1 MMHIN
6 PFMACKR
13 LVLGLFMVFA
23 TANVALAQDAELP
36 SAKGPVLV
44 TSIGQNLAAYQVQL
58 MLARTDVA
66 FDYDPLGGVDLLEGK
81 GTVLMAV
88 GASVKGFGAAGITI
102 EDELGRARTLAET
115 ARENDQLV
123 IIVHATGK
131 EGRDSLSNRLIEGVA
146 PLADL
151 LLGRQDGNDDGLFSD
166 IAAEHEI
173 PLVTFGNVVN
183 LVATFKELFVE

>member
-6 PFMACKR
+6 PFTAAKR
-13 LVLGLFMVFA
+13 LAFSLLVVLA
-23 TANVALAQDAELP
+23 SANLALAQDAELP
-36 SAKGPVLV
+36 PAKGPVLV

-58 MLARTDVA
+58 MLGRTDVA

-102 EDELGRARTLAET
+102 EDELARARALAET
-115 ARENDQLV
+115 ARENGQLV

-151 LLGRQDGNDDGLFSD
+151 LLVRQDGNDDGLFTN
-166 IAAEHEI
+166 IAAEHGI